1 MIVLEIATIGEIEFL
16 EFATLSEIRDS
27 FTVYKTQPV
36 DRGRPR
42 YQLTTLSVSQS
53 RRVMSSA
60 VSASAPGVP
69 DITRSFEQCARDAL
83 VSLVFKRQYAA
94 LCGARDTAQA
104 KAAKEKLRAN
114 QTHLHARTLHIT
126 S

>member
-42 YQLTTLSVSQS
+42 YQLTTLSVSRNGGTDTFKRKLEALTGRRDES
-53 RRVMSSA
+53 REWLCQWLALEVHNA
-60 VSASAPGVP
+60 NDVQAA
-69 DITRSFEQCARDAL
+69 INECLQAAL
-83 VSLVFKRQYAA
+83 VA
-94 LCGARDTAQA
+94 LDAQA
-104 KAAKEKLRAN
+104 RAELAKIDSIILP
-114 QTHLHARTLHIT
+114 
-126 S
+126 